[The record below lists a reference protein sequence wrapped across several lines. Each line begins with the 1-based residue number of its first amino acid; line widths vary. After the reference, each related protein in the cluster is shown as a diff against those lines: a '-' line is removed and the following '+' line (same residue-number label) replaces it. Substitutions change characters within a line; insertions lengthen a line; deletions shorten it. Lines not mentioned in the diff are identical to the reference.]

1 MRTLRNSWLWIAV
14 CVLAAS
20 SVGLAEDAK
29 KDASAT
35 GTWKW
40 TFTRQDGTTGESS
53 VKLKQEAE
61 KVTGTYIGRDGKE
74 SAIEDGKVK
83 DATLAFTVTREFN
96 GNKFVIKYEGKI
108 TGDTIKGKMEFE
120 RDGQAQS
127 RDWDAKRQAASVAG
141 NWKWTRTRDDGTTI
155 DAILKLKQ
163 DGEKITGVS
172 IYNNA
177 ENAIEN
183 GKIKGTEVGFQVTR
197 ERDGNKTVVKFAG
210 MLETDV
216 LKGKIT
222 ATTNG
227 EDREFEMEY
236 KRVKE

>member
-14 CVLAAS
+14 CVLLAS

-29 KDASAT
+29 KETNAT

-53 VKLKQEAE
+53 AKLKQDGE
-61 KVTGTYIGRDGKE
+61 KVAGTYVGRDGKE
-74 SAIEDGKVK
+74 TAIEEGKIK
-83 DATLAFTVTREFN
+83 DATLAFSVTREFN

-108 TGDTIKGKMEFE
+108 AGDAIKGKMEFE
-120 RDGQAQS
+120 RDGQTTS
-127 RDWDAKRQAASVAG
+127 RDWEAKREAASLTG
-141 NWKWTRTRDDGTTI
+141 SWKWTRTRDDGTTI

-163 DGEKITGVS
+163 DGEKFTGVS

-177 ENAIEN
+177 ENAVEN
-183 GKIKGTEVGFQVTR
+183 GKISGTDVNFQVAR

-210 MLETDV
+210 MLEADV

-222 ATTNG
+222 ASVNG
-227 EDREFEMEY
+227 EDREFELEY